1 MPASCLLDHHSL
13 LYASHLPLSMST
25 QFLQLEHGK
34 IAYSLTG
41 PANGSLIVL
50 AHGIADSRH
59 AYRFMVPELEKA
71 GYRVANMD
79 IRGCGDSDPTWPAY
93 TRTDI
98 AKDILAL
105 IREISPDVPAIVV
118 GHSISGGA
126 ATVAAAFEPASVKAI
141 VELAP
146 FTREMSIGL
155 PDLWRKGILRLFGA
169 VMFASPKLWLSYLDA
184 AMPGDKRPADWE
196 DAQNRMTEKLKDPK
210 HAAAFK
216 AMGFGPPTDAAAQ
229 LQNVKC
235 PALIVEGSLDCDFA
249 SPKAE
254 GEAII
259 AEVPGGV
266 AELAMIDGA
275 GHYPHFQYPEETLAV
290 MLPFL
295 KKVA

>member
-1 MPASCLLDHHSL
+1 MTTE
-13 LYASHLPLSMST
+13 Y
-25 QFLQLEHGK
+25 LQLEGGK
-34 IAYSLTG
+34 IAYTLSG
-41 PANGSLIVL
+41 PADAPLLTL

-59 AYRFMVPELEKA
+59 AYRFMLPELEKA

-105 IREISPDVPAIVV
+105 IEKLSPSKPATVI

-126 ATVAAAFEPASVKAI
+126 ATVAAALEPNRVKAI

-155 PDLWRKGILRLFGA
+155 SDLWRKGILRLFGA
-169 VMFASPKLWLSYLDA
+169 VAFASPKLWLSYLDA
-184 AMPGDKRPADWE
+184 AMPGTKRPADWE
-196 DAQNRMTEKLKDPK
+196 EAQKRMTDKLKDAK
-210 HAAAFK
+210 YAAAFK

-229 LQNVKC
+229 LKNVKC
-235 PALIVEGSLDCDFA
+235 PAMIVEGSLDCDFA

-254 GEAII
+254 GEAIV
-259 AEVPGGV
+259 AEIPGGV
-266 AELAMIDGA
+266 GELAMVEGA

-290 MLPFL
+290 VLPFL